1 MDGFDRINKIREQQ
15 SAMSS
20 EIPPT
25 EQDAVRTRA
34 CTPMYKILTI
44 TLIVVLLLTA
54 VYAFLHPVN
63 KIKLRF
69 LLYRS
74 FTIEVVATSYGQYQ
88 TKDILVD
95 GNLIN
100 FEDEYYELDGDKI
113 FKYVKTG
120 KNTWKRIASDEEWTK
135 DVELGEI
142 LLDKGNYKRVK
153 GRLFAWRLKN
163 SVAETVD
170 DLSSITIER
179 DAGKIAIVGY
189 KNGVK
194 ISMRFIMF
202 GKTSIDPPWEDPG
215 VTVE

>member
-20 EIPPT
+20 ETPPT
-25 EQDAVRTRA
+25 EQDTVRTRTR
-34 CTPMYKILTI
+34 TPLYKFLTI
-44 TLIVVLLLTA
+44 ILIVVLLLTA
-54 VYAFLHPVN
+54 VYAFLHPIN
-63 KIKLRF
+63 KLKLKF

-74 FTIEVVATSYGQYQ
+74 LTIEVAATSYGQYQ

-100 FEDEYYELDGDKI
+100 FEDEYYELDGDKL

-120 KNTWKRIASDEEWTK
+120 KNSWKRMPADEEWTK

-170 DLSSITIER
+170 DLSSITVER

-202 GKTSIDPPWEDPG
+202 GKTSIDPPWEAPG
-215 VTVE
+215 MTVE